1 MTCRNCNHTL
11 KGEEKYCPNCGC
23 RTENNEAITIDNG
36 NHSTEN
42 FRLASVILG
51 ILSLGG
57 VCFFIFAPVSLI
69 LSVIGLIFAIK
80 SHKNSNNTVGIVL
93 NAVSL
98 FLASIITMIFMLFI
112 NLTIDVIKDVSHEY
126 NNYIEE
132 YNHGDF

>member
-36 NHSTEN
+36 HHSTEN

-51 ILSLGG
+51 ILSLG
-57 VCFFIFAPVSLI
+57 FFIFAPVSLI
-69 LSVIGLIFAIK
+69 LSVIGLVFAIK